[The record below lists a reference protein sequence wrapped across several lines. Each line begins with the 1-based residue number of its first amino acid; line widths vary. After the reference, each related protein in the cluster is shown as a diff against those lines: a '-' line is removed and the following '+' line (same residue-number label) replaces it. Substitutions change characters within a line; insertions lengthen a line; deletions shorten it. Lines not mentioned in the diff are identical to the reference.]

1 MYREDRAAAD
11 LARAGLDLVLE
22 ENGVHDEYTEVHG
35 FVLEVAL
42 KFGDREL
49 LDHLRQVVLEAG
61 ALLPTGLRG
70 HDACL
75 RAIDANPVTTP
86 DEVERLFGTA
96 VQEYEVWGSPV
107 YVARARAAYG
117 VWLTRQGRAEDAI
130 AQLTAGR
137 HTYEELGAV
146 GWLREL
152 DEQLAGSRA
161 SQTV

>member
-1 MYREDRAAAD
+1 
-11 LARAGLDLVLE
+11 LPARGSTWCLG
-22 ENGVHDEYTEVHG
+22 ENGVHDDYAEVHG

-42 KFGDREL
+42 RFGDREL

-70 HDACL
+70 HDVCL
-75 RAIDANPVTTP
+75 RAIDANPATLP
-86 DEVERLFGTA
+86 DEVERLFTTA

-117 VWLTRQGRAEDAI
+117 VWLSRQGRVEDAI
-130 AQLTAGR
+130 AQLTAAR
-137 HTYEELGAV
+137 HIYEELGAV